1 MTEPMNPLL
10 DRLLPYPFE
19 RLRQLNAGCQ
29 PPEALPAIALSI
41 GEPRHPSPRF
51 VRDQLTAALDGLSLY
66 PVTRG
71 LDILRE
77 SISNWLTWRFQLQD
91 CPPDP
96 NRHILPVNGSREA
109 LFSYVQA
116 MLQPGSGAA
125 VVMPNPFYQIYEGAA
140 LLAGAEP
147 IYLPCDAEHNFIPDY
162 DAVPESLWQRTA
174 LLFLCSPGNPSGSV
188 TSLETLQHL
197 IELSDRYGFLLC
209 SDECYSEIYP
219 REDSPPPGLLQA
231 AAAMGRHDY
240 RRLMVFHSLS
250 KRSNLPGL
258 RSGFVAGDA
267 HLIERF
273 LLYRTYHGSAMSVP
287 TQLASVTAWNDE
299 VHVRENRQ
307 AYRHKFEAVLSRL
320 QPHIDVKAPDASF
333 YLWMKTPG
341 SDTDFARGL
350 WNQQHVQVLPGS
362 YLSREMGGHHP
373 GQGYVRIALVPDE
386 ATCLIATDRIIT
398 YLNSIRT

>member
-1 MTEPMNPLL
+1 MNPLL

-19 RLRQLNAGCQ
+19 RLRLLNAGCH
-29 PPEALPAIALSI
+29 PPAALPAIALSI
-41 GEPRHPSPRF
+41 GEPRHPAPRF
-51 VRDQLTAALDGLSLY
+51 VLDRLTAALDGLSLY

-71 LDILRE
+71 MDVLRE
-77 SISNWLTWRFQLQD
+77 SVSNWLTWRFQLQD

-96 NRHILPVNGSREA
+96 ERHVLPVNGSREA
-109 LFSYVQA
+109 LFSFVQS
-116 MLQPGSGAA
+116 MLHPGSGEAI
-125 VVMPNPFYQIYEGAA
+125 VMPNPFYQIYEGAA

-147 IYLPCDAEHNFIPDY
+147 VYLPCDASHNFIPDY
-162 DAVPESLWQRTA
+162 DAVPESLWKRTA
-174 LLFLCSPGNPSGSV
+174 LVFICSPGNPSGSV

-197 IELSDRYGFLLC
+197 IELSDRYGFILC

-219 REDSPPPGLLQA
+219 REDLPPPGLLQA

-287 TQLASVTAWNDE
+287 TQLASVAAWNDE
-299 VHVRENRQ
+299 AHVRENRQ
-307 AYRHKFEAVLSRL
+307 AYRSKFDATLARL
-320 QPHIDVKAPDASF
+320 RPHADVNAPDASF

-341 SDTDFARGL
+341 SDTAFARGL
-350 WNQQHVQVLPGS
+350 WEQQHVQVLPGS
-362 YLSREMGGHHP
+362 YLSRDVNGHNP
-373 GQGYVRIALVPDE
+373 GEGYVRIALVPDLD
-386 ATCLIATDRIIT
+386 TCLEATDRIIA
-398 YLNSIRT
+398 YFHSIRT

>member
-1 MTEPMNPLL
+1 MNPEL
-10 DRLLPYPFE
+10 DRLQPYPFQKLASLF
-19 RLRQLNAGCQ
+19 RDVTANKDYR
-29 PPEALPAIALSI
+29 AISLSI
-41 GEPRHPSPRF
+41 GEPKHITPQF
-51 VRDQLTAALDGLSLY
+51 IKDAVTANLGGLANYPTTAGSDALRSA
-66 PVTRG
+66 
-71 LDILRE
+71 IA
-77 SISNWLTWRFQLQD
+77 NWLERRYAIPL
-91 CPPDP
+91 PDFKAQV
-96 NRHILPVNGSREA
+96 LPVNGSREA
-109 LFSYVQA
+109 LFAFAQTVIDRTRNA
-116 MLQPGSGAA
+116 P
-125 VVMPNPFYQIYEGAA
+125 VVVCPNPFYQIYEGAA